1 MKSIRIIK
9 EAVLELFAPML
20 SSGFEISVILAV
32 VLFSMFAI
40 RVLISKFLVNVG
52 DEFIISRRPK
62 LDSF

>member
-1 MKSIRIIK
+1 M
-9 EAVLELFAPML
+9 LELFAPML

-52 DEFIISRRPK
+52 SEFIISRRPK
-62 LDSF
+62 FDSF